1 MGERE
6 KGRCTMA
13 EQLGK
18 IEKPEA
24 EGFASKRKLY
34 LVSLIFSGKNAP
46 EDYVEKYKAYWQ
58 QVGEHVANLEA
69 KLGAVGHI
77 YHESVF
83 QAGKEGLEAIEKL
96 NADSGRIAGEK
107 SQKDAL
113 IEAVED
119 RALAEESM
127 DWERFILI
135 GFLSQNIAQQVSG
148 LYVEAL
154 RKRYEHITGQ
164 IDETL
169 EVDKAGLLFIREG
182 HMVQFPEDIE
192 VFSVAPPALD
202 EIHRWQ
208 REQMAGEKKEEAEK

>member
-1 MGERE
+1 
-6 KGRCTMA
+6 MA

-24 EGFASKRKLY
+24 KEFASKRKLY
-34 LVSLIFSGKNAP
+34 LVPLIFSGKNAP
-46 EDYVEKYKAYWQ
+46 EDYREKYERYWQ

-69 KLGAVGHI
+69 KLGKVGRI
-77 YHESVF
+77 YHEAVY
-83 QAGKEGLEAIEKL
+83 QAGKEGLEAIKKF
-96 NADSGRIAGEK
+96 NTDSGRFVKEK
-107 SQKDAL
+107 SESGAL

-127 DWERFILI
+127 DWERFILM
-135 GFLSQNIAQQVSG
+135 GFVSQKVAQQVSE
-148 LYVEAL
+148 LYIEAL
-154 RKRYEHITGQ
+154 RKRYEHIVRQ

-169 EVDKAGLLFIREG
+169 EADQAGLLFIREG
-182 HMVQFPEDIE
+182 HLAQFPEDIE

-208 REQMAGEKKEEAEK
+208 REQLSGEKKDEPKA